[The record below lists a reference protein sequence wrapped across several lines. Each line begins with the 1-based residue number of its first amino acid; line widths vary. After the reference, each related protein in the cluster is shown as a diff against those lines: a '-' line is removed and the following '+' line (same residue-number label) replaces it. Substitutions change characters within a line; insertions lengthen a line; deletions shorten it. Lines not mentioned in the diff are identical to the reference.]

1 MADPSRR
8 GRQQWHVANPR
19 ITPPAREQDVLF
31 ATRYKFKGD
40 QSPDTVKA
48 LLAVFAERGAGAGE
62 IAHYVAADGRGGII
76 ISENDSMQQGYEDAL
91 VYQQWMDFET
101 TPVLTIADA
110 LPTIM
115 KVFG

>member
-1 MADPSRR
+1 M
-8 GRQQWHVANPR
+8 
-19 ITPPAREQDVLF
+19 LF

-48 LLAVFAERGAGAGE
+48 LLAIFAERGAAAGE

-101 TPVLTIADA
+101 TPVLTIAGA

>member
-1 MADPSRR
+1 M
-8 GRQQWHVANPR
+8 
-19 ITPPAREQDVLF
+19 LF

-40 QSPDTVKA
+40 QSPESVKA
-48 LLAVFAERGAGAGE
+48 LLAVYAERGPAAGE
-62 IAHYVAADGRGGII
+62 IAHYVATDGRGGLI

-91 VYQQWMDFET
+91 RYQQWMDFET
-101 TPVLTIADA
+101 IPVQTIADA